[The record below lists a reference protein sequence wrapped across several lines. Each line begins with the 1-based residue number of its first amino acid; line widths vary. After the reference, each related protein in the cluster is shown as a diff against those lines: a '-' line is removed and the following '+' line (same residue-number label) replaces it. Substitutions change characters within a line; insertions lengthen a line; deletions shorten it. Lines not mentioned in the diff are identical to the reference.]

1 GTDALR
7 WALCSYSPQSKRIPL
22 SLKKIEGSRHF
33 CNKIWNA
40 TRYALPYLEG
50 VEVPAEVP
58 EATSLLNRWILVRLG
73 AACGASKEG
82 IDAFRF
88 DDSCS
93 ALYRFFWG
101 ELCDWYLELSKPVFA
116 GDDETAKAETRQVLL
131 YALDTALRAMHPFI
145 PFITEELWH
154 RLPRAEGAPVSVAL
168 TDLPGAEAG
177 RQDAEA
183 SEQMDLVQAVIT
195 AARTVRSE
203 RNMHPASK
211 VALAL
216 RHADDAVRGLLERE
230 RQSIET
236 LVKTE
241 TLVIEPP
248 ASERP
253 KGAALSV
260 ASGIEVLI
268 TLRGVV
274 DAEKERARVE
284 REITK
289 TEKDIAVIEKK
300 LSNKKFAERAPAEVV
315 AEAKSDLEQLK
326 ARRALLDEAAA
337 LAAEL

>member
-1 GTDALR
+1 
-7 WALCSYSPQSKRIPL
+7 
-22 SLKKIEGSRHF
+22 
-33 CNKIWNA
+33 
-40 TRYALPYLEG
+40 
-50 VEVPAEVP
+50 
-58 EATSLLNRWILVRLG
+58 
-73 AACGASKEG
+73 
-82 IDAFRF
+82 
-88 DDSCS
+88 
-93 ALYRFFWG
+93 
-101 ELCDWYLELSKPVFA
+101 
-116 GDDETAKAETRQVLL
+116 
-131 YALDTALRAMHPFI
+131 M
-145 PFITEELWH
+145 
-154 RLPRAEGAPVSVAL
+154 
-168 TDLPGAEAG
+168 
-177 RQDAEA
+177 
-183 SEQMDLVQAVIT
+183 
-195 AARTVRSE
+195 
-203 RNMHPASK
+203 
-211 VALAL
+211 

-241 TLVIEPP
+241 TLAIEPP